1 MQITL
6 YKNFSKRKN
15 STKQPTGGTTATV
28 VFKDGCS
35 TENPV
40 FLINGVDLSVN
51 YVGFNSGY
59 YFVDDIVLG
68 NNNIYELHCSIDVLA
83 TWKSLIGSYN
93 AFIERAASAYDPMVI
108 DTALSGSQ
116 TIKSIDQATTQIQ
129 TTSGNIAMNPQSG
142 CYVVK
147 VFGKNNGLGLFVYDD
162 LTVIGALLNNT
173 AFGLTDNDLN
183 NLLETGWMQILDASA
198 YISNVMWF
206 PFPSTVFNKSSVTMD
221 VAYIHLQGV
230 TANKITWPHYIACSG
245 TISLPTNDYTDFR
258 AKHPSYSSYKMYLPG
273 VGTVDLPPMEGYS
286 GLTYSLVVDAVTG
299 AATYYV
305 FSAQGLD
312 RALIGT
318 YEGQLGIEIPFGTVS
333 VTQSNILSNVGGA
346 VVSALATENPM
357 PLIGAGLTAVEN
369 AVVPAGSINS
379 GRGSMGKIISHPYIM
394 ISIVNYESKQFPT
407 AVAGRPLFESRTIST
422 LSGYVKCGKAS
433 IDIPGAAPNKD
444 AVNAYLNSGFYYE

>member
-1 MQITL
+1 MNITL
-6 YKNFSKRKN
+6 YENFSKKRN
-15 STKQPTGGTTATV
+15 STKQPTGGTQVTARMKRET
-28 VFKDGCS
+28 S

-40 FLINGVDLSVN
+40 FELSNVDLDVN
-51 YVGFNSGY
+51 YVGFNGGY

-68 NNNIYELHCSIDVLA
+68 NDNIYELHCSIDVLA
-83 TWKSLIGSYN
+83 TWKTLIGSYT
-93 AFIERAASAYDPMVI
+93 AFVERSASAYDPMVI

-116 TIKSIDQATTQIQ
+116 TIKDIDQATTQIK

-162 LTVIGALLNNT
+162 LSVIGALLNNT
-173 AFGLTDNDLN
+173 AFGLTDSDLN
-183 NLLETGWMQILDASA
+183 DLLETGWMQILDASA

-206 PFPSTVFNKSSVTMD
+206 PFPSTVFNKTSVTMD

-245 TISLPTNDYTDFR
+245 DISLPTNAYNDFR
-258 AKHPSYSSYKMYLPG
+258 AKHPSYSAYKMYLPG
-273 VGTVDLPPMEGYS
+273 VGTVDLPPMEASG

-305 FSAQGLD
+305 FSAIGLD

-369 AVVPAGSINS
+369 AVIPTGSINS
-379 GRGSMGKIISHPYIM
+379 GRGSMGKIISHPYII
-394 ISIVNYESKQFPT
+394 ISVNNYESKEFPT
-407 AVAGRPLFESRTIST
+407 AVAGRPLFETRTIST
-422 LSGYVKCGKAS
+422 LSGYIKCGKAS
-433 IDIPGAAPNKD
+433 VDIPGAGPNKD
-444 AVNAYLNSGFYYE
+444 AVNSYLNGGFYYE